1 MAPLVF
7 ACFVLRS
14 AERYSNYNKW
24 HSSVKPLGVL
34 SYRYF
39 VNIIWHWNLFRHFFT
54 TFDKLLIRFVFQ
66 NSALL
71 KQLRTYAQHVND
83 VFLLSPIHTT
93 PGKLV
98 NGVNDMLS
106 VHVTLHVTPEKFKFR
121 FVFLENSSSK
131 ITWSLWR
138 HRLRKAQSSN
148 CYPPTR
154 KQRFKFLRFEGISIN
169 LRFRDDRPRR
179 RHNASY
185 VSKFL
190 RCLTLYNTEN
200 KQHLELLTRA
210 WLLWAP
216 WNRRNN
222 LSAFFSLR
230 ASH

>member
-14 AERYSNYNKW
+14 TERYSNYNKW

-121 FVFLENSSSK
+121 FVFLENSRWGRKGLRWCGFPLFLMRFCGNFHFNSRYCGFKALSG
-131 ITWSLWR
+131 L
-138 HRLRKAQSSN
+138 RLLQ
-148 CYPPTR
+148 P
-154 KQRFKFLRFEGISIN
+154 
-169 LRFRDDRPRR
+169 
-179 RHNASY
+179 
-185 VSKFL
+185 
-190 RCLTLYNTEN
+190 
-200 KQHLELLTRA
+200 LTRGFR
-210 WLLWAP
+210 LK
-216 WNRRNN
+216 
-222 LSAFFSLR
+222 
-230 ASH
+230 